1 MRQTFNIRIPRSL
14 NSKVT
19 QAVFTE
25 SNRNIVNTKE
35 SIPGLNL
42 GINTNAPDAIIQ
54 NNLTLLFAELGW
66 DIHQLATANQVHGSN
81 IQIINK
87 PGIYDNTDGLIT
99 KAKNLALGIRV
110 ADCAAVLIADPSS
123 EVIGAFHAGWKGAA
137 GNIIPK
143 GITKMISLGA
153 DTDQMIAYV
162 SPCIS
167 KSNFEVGEEVASKFP
182 DEFVDRVSYTKPH
195 VDLKAFI
202 LQQLIQGGLKKL
214 SIEVDECCTV
224 EDDQFYSYRR
234 ERSSAGRMLALIK
247 LKD

>member
-1 MRQTFNIRIPRSL
+1 MRQTFNIRIPRDL
-14 NSKVT
+14 NTQVT

-25 SNRNIVNTKE
+25 SNREIVNTFE

-42 GINTNAPDAIIQ
+42 GINTNTPDSIIQ
-54 NNLTLLFAELGW
+54 KNLSLLFAELGW
-66 DIHQLATANQVHGSN
+66 DIQQLATANQVHGSN
-81 IQIINK
+81 IQIIEK
-87 PGIYDNTDGLIT
+87 PGVYENTDGLIT

-123 EVIGAFHAGWKGAA
+123 EVIGAFHAGWKGTA

-143 GITKMISLGA
+143 GIKKMISLGA

-167 KSNFEVGEEVASKFP
+167 KANFEVGEEVASIFP
-182 DEFVDRVSYTKPH
+182 DAFVDRISYTKPH

-202 LQQLIQGGLKKL
+202 LHQLIQGGIKKM
-214 SIEVDECCTV
+214 SIEVDEGCTV

-234 ERSSAGRMLALIK
+234 ERSLAGRMLALIK
-247 LKD
+247 LND